1 MSALGT
7 ADLTL
12 ERPAPS
18 ATQASV
24 LAKTGTEAVPRP
36 PTPEPM
42 ARTSTQS
49 EERACQ
55 RVPIG
60 GPSSGTRDLARRWTV
75 TVVKQLATLGVALVA
90 IVMALLTWDY
100 YVAAPWT
107 RGGRVRVQVASVAPQ
122 ISGQIV
128 ELRVGDNQYVHKG
141 DVLYVIDPF
150 DFEVALRE
158 GKAQAQQRAADQ
170 RVKECNPSGGNACR
184 ALRGPRRNS
193 RPSPAARSRRRLFSR
208 RLSNKSRR
216 PRSTCAGPRFAARS
230 TATSPIS

>member
-1 MSALGT
+1 MDA
-7 ADLTL
+7 
-12 ERPAPS
+12 PAS
-18 ATQASV
+18 IY
-24 LAKTGTEAVPRP
+24 LTEA
-36 PTPEPM
+36 
-42 ARTSTQS
+42 
-49 EERACQ
+49 ERAVTAERSASGRRK
-55 RVPIG
+55 RV
-60 GPSSGTRDLARRWTV
+60 ARWIAAAGRGM
-75 TVVKQLATLGVALVA
+75 ATLGAILLALLMALV
-90 IVMALLTWDY
+90 TWDY
-100 YVAAPWT
+100 YVTAPWT
-107 RGGRVRVQVASVAPQ
+107 RDGRVRVQVASVAPQ
-122 ISGQIV
+122 VSGQIT
-128 ELRVGDNQYVHKG
+128 ELRVGDNQYVHQG

-193 RPSPAARSRRRLFSR
+193 RPSLAARSRRRLFSR